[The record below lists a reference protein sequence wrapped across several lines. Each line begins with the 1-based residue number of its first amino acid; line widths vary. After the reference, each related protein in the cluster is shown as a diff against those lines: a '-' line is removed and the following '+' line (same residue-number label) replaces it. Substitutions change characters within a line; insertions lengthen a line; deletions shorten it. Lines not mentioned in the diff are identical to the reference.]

1 MFSRHDAI
9 KNVIHTSLLLYFS
22 APSGRQLASNRTPF
36 SGEKEM
42 MKIPLK
48 RREYLRELQ
57 SDTFTSP
64 DLFLGDGG
72 RIEIV
77 SLFAPEVRYA
87 TCNQSEQG
95 SKTLLFF
102 DQSDKSP
109 YSGLR
114 ADDWKSKC
122 IRRPFSPSQVNKN
135 HLIAD
140 YLLKASDNNVVC

>member
-1 MFSRHDAI
+1 MRRTERHSQER
-9 KNVIHTSLLLYFS
+9 KNDENSPKTTRIS
-22 APSGRQLASNRTPF
+22 
-36 SGEKEM
+36 K
-42 MKIPLK
+42 
-48 RREYLRELQ
+48 

-77 SLFAPEVRYA
+77 SSFAPEVRYA

-109 YSGLR
+109 DSGLR
-114 ADDWKSKC
+114 LDDW
-122 IRRPFSPSQVNKN
+122 
-135 HLIAD
+135 
-140 YLLKASDNNVVC
+140 